1 MECDKNRAKGK
12 MFFAVQ
18 FYYIGLMSSDTG
30 KYQIPDGEESGEIL
44 PNKLGI
50 TDKQELGEA
59 EAEGFANTELELIEE
74 LTDETVFDVAYI
86 RGIHRRSLSYL
97 YEFAGEYRGVNM
109 SKGGF
114 HFAGALAIPRAM
126 QNFEQEV
133 LHELPH
139 QYDSREQ
146 LIHDIGLVHAEL
158 LFIHPFRDGNGRTMR
173 ILANLMSYKQGYDE
187 IDVDPISKGGEM
199 RKRYIKGVQAAGEE
213 NYKPMIQLIGELFPS
228 N

>member
-1 MECDKNRAKGK
+1 
-12 MFFAVQ
+12 MFSGVL
-18 FYYIGLMSSDTG
+18 FYYIGSMSSDSG
-30 KYQIPDGEESGEIL
+30 KYQVPDDEEGGGVL

-50 TDKQELGEA
+50 TDKKELGEA
-59 EAEGFANTELELIEE
+59 EAEGFANAELDLIEE

-86 RGIHRRSLSYL
+86 RDIHRRALSHL
-97 YEFAGEYRGVNM
+97 YEFAGEYRSVNM

-114 HFAGALAIPRAM
+114 HFAAAHVIPKAM
-126 QNFEQEV
+126 KNFEQEV
-133 LHELPH
+133 LLNLPH

-146 LIHDIGLVHAEL
+146 LIHDIGLIHAEL

-187 IDVDPISKGGEM
+187 IDVEPISKGGEM
-199 RKRYIKGVQAAGEE
+199 RKRYIKGVQAAGQED
-213 NYKPMIQLIGELFPS
+213 YKPMIQLIGELFPL

>member
-1 MECDKNRAKGK
+1 
-12 MFFAVQ
+12 
-18 FYYIGLMSSDTG
+18 MSSDSG
-30 KYQIPDGEESGEIL
+30 KYQIPDGEEEGKIL
-44 PNKLGI
+44 PNKLCI
-50 TDKQELGEA
+50 TNKEELGEA
-59 EAEGFANTELELIEE
+59 EAEGFANAELELIEE

-86 RGIHRRSLSYL
+86 RDIHRRALSHL
-97 YEFAGEYRGVNM
+97 YEFAGEYRSVNM
-109 SKGGF
+109 SKEGF
-114 HFAGALAIPRAM
+114 HFAAAHVIPRAM

-133 LHELPH
+133 LLDLPH
-139 QYDSREQ
+139 QYDGREQ

-187 IDVDPISKGGEM
+187 IDVEPISKGGEM

-213 NYKPMIQLIGELFPS
+213 NYEPMIQLIGELFPS